1 MKSLFFLPIKI
12 LNFFIWIL
20 IGWVVLGALSNNE
33 QSLKQS
39 PKVLT
44 CETYLS
50 EEVCNN

>member
-33 QSLKQS
+33 SV
-39 PKVLT
+39 PNMDTKVLS

-50 EEVCNN
+50 EDICNN

>member
-33 QSLKQS
+33 PS
-39 PKVLT
+39 PKVLS

>member
-33 QSLKQS
+33 DVPNVD
-39 PKVLT
+39 PKVIQ

-50 EEVCNN
+50 EDICNN

>member
-20 IGWVVLGALSNNE
+20 IGWVVLGALSNNDDAT
-33 QSLKQS
+33 
-39 PKVLT
+39 KVLT